1 MTVGSYSVNRG
12 TTVNRRRR
20 ICVVGWML
28 CLGMVA
34 GVAFPRA
41 GYAQF
46 FRVYEY
52 KTADAGA
59 VEFSYWT
66 TYVVDSDE
74 TINYFDEGVLSRE
87 KLWAHS
93 FEVEYGLSHKLT
105 VGFYADFMSPDD
117 GNFEFIQSKLLARY
131 RLFEKY
137 ELPVDIALYGE
148 YIIPDKDYADSEK
161 FEFRTVIEKDI
172 GPWRVAL
179 NPILEKKTSGD
190 DVEEGVEFAY
200 AAGIYYDN
208 GGDGLWNTT
217 ETHLRPGV
225 EFYGDMGELSDP
237 KGSSDRKHYIFPV
250 IDLYCPRY
258 GSTKFHWN
266 FGTGFGLGGQADDLV
281 LKSIVTFEFIF

>member
-1 MTVGSYSVNRG
+1 MTAGPHIGSRG
-12 TTVNRRRR
+12 TKAG
-20 ICVVGWML
+20 IQWLLSVGML
-28 CLGMVA
+28 VA
-34 GVAFPRA
+34 VLLPRLA
-41 GYAQF
+41 QAQF

-59 VEFSYWT
+59 VEVSYWT
-66 TYVVDSDE
+66 TYVADSDE
-74 TINYFDEGVLSRE
+74 TIDYFDDGVLSRE
-87 KLWAHS
+87 ELWAHS
-93 FEVEYGLSHKLT
+93 LEVEYGLSHKLT
-105 VGFYADFMSPDD
+105 VGYYADFLNPDG
-117 GNFEFIQSKLLARY
+117 GNCEYIRSKLLGRY

-148 YIIPDKDYADSEK
+148 YIIPTKDYSDSEK

-172 GPWRVAL
+172 GPIRVVM

-200 AAGIYYDN
+200 AAGIYYEN

-225 EFYGDMGELSDP
+225 EFYGDTGELSDP
-237 KGSSDRKHYIFPV
+237 KGSSERKHYIFPV

-266 FGTGFGLGGQADDLV
+266 FGTGFGLGGQADDV
-281 LKSIVTFEFIF
+281 VVKSIVTVEFVF

>member
-1 MTVGSYSVNRG
+1 MKLGSY
-12 TTVNRRRR
+12 
-20 ICVVGWML
+20 VVSATGHVTSRPQVPGVRWALCFVAIVVML
-28 CLGMVA
+28 SPAPGS
-34 GVAFPRA
+34 
-41 GYAQF
+41 AQF
-46 FRVYEY
+46 YRVYEY

-66 TYVVDSDE
+66 TYVADSDK
-74 TINYFDEGVLSRE
+74 TLAYFGQTLPRE

-105 VGFYADFMSPDD
+105 VGYYADFLNPEG
-117 GNFEFIQSKLLARY
+117 GNFEYIQSKLLARY

-148 YIIPDKDYADSEK
+148 YIVPNKDFSDSEK

-172 GPWRVAL
+172 GPVRLAL
-179 NPILEKKTSGD
+179 NPILEKKTSGS

-208 GGDGLWNTT
+208 GGDGIWQTRDM
-217 ETHLRPGV
+217 HLRPGV
-225 EFYGDMGELSDP
+225 EFYGDLGELSAP
-237 KGSSDRKHYIFPV
+237 KGSSDRKHYVFPV

-258 GSTKFHWN
+258 GGMKFHWN
-266 FGTGFGLGGQADDLV
+266 FGTGFGLGGQADDVV
-281 LKSIVTFEFIF
+281 LKSIVTFEFVF